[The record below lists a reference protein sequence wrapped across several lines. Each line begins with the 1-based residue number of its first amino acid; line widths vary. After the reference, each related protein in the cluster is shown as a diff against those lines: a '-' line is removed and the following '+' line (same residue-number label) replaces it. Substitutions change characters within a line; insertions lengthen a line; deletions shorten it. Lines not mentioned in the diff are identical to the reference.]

1 MPGGEDLD
9 LVLENL
15 KPEPRIAALNPVVN
29 IFIPVLIYLTNVN

>member
-1 MPGGEDLD
+1 MPNCEELD

-29 IFIPVLIYLTNVN
+29 VFIHVLIYLTNVN